1 MKSEFET
8 YLTEILCQKV
18 YIKHVFLYAVLIRL
32 FIITSVSRSSVYSVE
47 LELGI
52 YGFFFFAFMIIK
64 IIRFG

>member
-1 MKSEFET
+1 MKPEFET

-18 YIKHVFLYAVLIRL
+18 YIKHVFLYTVLIRV

-52 YGFFFFAFMIIK
+52 YGLFFAFMIIK
-64 IIRFG
+64 IIPFG